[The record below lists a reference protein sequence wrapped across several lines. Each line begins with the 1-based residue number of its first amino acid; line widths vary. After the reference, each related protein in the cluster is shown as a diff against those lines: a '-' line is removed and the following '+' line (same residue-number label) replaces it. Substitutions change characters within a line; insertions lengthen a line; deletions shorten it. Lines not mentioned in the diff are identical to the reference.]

1 MLYIHIP
8 FCKQACSYCNFHFS
22 TSMKTRDVVID
33 SICKELRTR
42 RRELADGPVPSVY
55 FGGGTPSL
63 LTEAELGRIFE
74 VLHAEGYLFP
84 LKSPTPV
91 TPPTTA
97 YQTTSLPDYQTNKG
111 AAAGAKKVNEARNPH
126 NALTPPTGGSSTRL
140 QDDQTTELTLEAN
153 PDDLDEAT
161 IQVLANSPVN
171 RLSIGIQS
179 FFEEDLRFM
188 NRAHSAGEARTAVDK
203 VNQAGFHDVSI
214 DLIYGGQTTTDE
226 MWAENLRI
234 ATDLGVTH
242 ISAYALTVEPKT
254 ALGVNV
260 AKGKIANTDDAKF
273 QRHFDML
280 VDHLTAAG
288 YRHYEISNFCLPGHE
303 SRHNSGYW
311 SGQTYLGIGPGAHGF
326 DGDRTRRWNVS
337 NNAAYAKAWAE
348 ITSPTDLAA
357 ADGFLYEA
365 EVLTDN
371 DRYNEYIMTGLRR
384 DIGVSVADLT
394 RLFGEEKALH
404 FACSQE
410 GNLAEG
416 LFKDLSAGAY
426 RLSRAGLMRAD
437 GVAGDGFWT

>member
-22 TSMKTRDVVID
+22 TSMKTRDAVID
-33 SICKELRTR
+33 GICKELRTR
-42 RRELADGPVPSVY
+42 RRELANGPVPSVY

-63 LTEAELGRIFE
+63 LTEAELGRIFG
-74 VLHAEGYLFP
+74 VLSSEGYL
-84 LKSPTPV
+84 
-91 TPPTTA
+91 
-97 YQTTSLPDYQTNKG
+97 G
-111 AAAGAKKVNEARNPH
+111 ADAGAGGVEEARSAAEADAQRPDSS
-126 NALTPPTGGSSTRL
+126 GGRA
-140 QDDQTTELTLEAN
+140 EITLEAN

-161 IQVLANSPVN
+161 IAILAASPVN

-179 FFEEDLRFM
+179 FFEEDLLFM
-188 NRAHSAGEARTAVDK
+188 NRAHTAGEARAAVNK

-226 MWAENLRI
+226 MWVENLRI
-234 ATDLGVTH
+234 ATDLGVNH

-260 AKGKIANTDDAKF
+260 AKGKIADTDDAKF

-280 VDHLTAAG
+280 VDHLTATG

-311 SGQTYLGIGPGAHGF
+311 SGQPYLGIGPGAHGF

-348 ITSPTDLAA
+348 ITSPTDFAA

-384 DIGVSVADLT
+384 DIGVSIDDLT
-394 RLFGEEKALH
+394 RLFGAEKARH
-404 FACSQE
+404 FVESQVS
-410 GNLAEG
+410 NLEEG
-416 LFKDLSAGAY
+416 LFKDIGEGAY
-426 RLSRAGLMRAD
+426 RLNRAGLMRAD
-437 GVAGDGFWT
+437 GVAGDGFVV

>member
-1 MLYIHIP
+1 
-8 FCKQACSYCNFHFS
+8 
-22 TSMKTRDVVID
+22 MKTREAVID
-33 SICKELRTR
+33 GICQELRMR

-63 LTEAELGRIFE
+63 LTEAELERIFG
-74 VLHAEGYLFP
+74 VLLAEGYL
-84 LKSPTPV
+84 
-91 TPPTTA
+91 
-97 YQTTSLPDYQTNKG
+97 G
-111 AAAGAKKVNEARNPH
+111 ADAGANQVSRSKATAK
-126 NALTPPTGGSSTRL
+126 NAQRFEKAPPPWGVVG
-140 QDDQTTELTLEAN
+140 EGIEITLEAN

-161 IQVLANSPVN
+161 IATLAASPVN

-179 FFEEDLRFM
+179 FFEDDLRFM
-188 NRAHSAGEARTAVDK
+188 NRAHTAGEARAAVEK
-203 VNQAGFHDVSI
+203 VNRAGFHDVSI

-234 ATDLGVTH
+234 ATDLGVNH

-260 AKGKIANTDDAKF
+260 AKGKVPDTDDAKF
-273 QRHFDML
+273 QRHFEML

-288 YRHYEISNFCLPGHE
+288 YRHYEISNFCLPGHQ

-311 SGQTYLGIGPGAHGF
+311 SGQPYLGIGPGAHGF

-348 ITSPTDLAA
+348 IASPADFAA
-357 ADGFLYEA
+357 ADGFLYEE

-384 DIGVSVADLT
+384 DIGVSVAELE
-394 RLFGEEKALH
+394 RLFGVEKARY
-404 FACSQE
+404 FVDNQ
-410 GNLAEG
+410 AENVAGG
-416 LFKDLSAGAY
+416 LFQDVTEGTY

-437 GVAGDGFWT
+437 GIGGDGFWV